1 MELIDSD
8 TLSSSLPQGG
18 LQRETLLGL
27 VDLGKSTGGVIPS
40 TGLEVAIK
48 RVAQDSSQG
57 MKEFVAEITSMGLL
71 RH

>member
-27 VDLGKSTGGVIPS
+27 VDLGKSTGG
-40 TGLEVAIK
+40 
-48 RVAQDSSQG
+48 
-57 MKEFVAEITSMGLL
+57 
-71 RH
+71 